1 MSLRARDHGIGESET
16 CPTRSSFAAVKQNF
30 VIIVEDHV
38 ASHKCFEEN
47 LRLLILAG
55 DEWINNE
62 EEIIRLEGEL
72 ENTGET
78 EVECQW
84 MDLFVCSTGGFTQPQ
99 TMKLEGLIQGKRV
112 LILIDSGACHNFIS
126 QELVQQLG
134 LKVTPTQTDGVR
146 LGDGNR
152 KNAQG
157 CCEQMEVQPG
167 QMTITKKFFLFDLCG
182 VDVILG

>member
-38 ASHKCFEEN
+38 ASHKCLEEN

-112 LILIDSGACHNFIS
+112 LILIDSGVCHNFIS

-134 LKVTPTQTDGVR
+134 LKVQYEGSIV
-146 LGDGNR
+146 
-152 KNAQG
+152 
-157 CCEQMEVQPG
+157 EQKTSARG
-167 QMTITKKFFLFDLCG
+167 TGWIS
-182 VDVILG
+182 